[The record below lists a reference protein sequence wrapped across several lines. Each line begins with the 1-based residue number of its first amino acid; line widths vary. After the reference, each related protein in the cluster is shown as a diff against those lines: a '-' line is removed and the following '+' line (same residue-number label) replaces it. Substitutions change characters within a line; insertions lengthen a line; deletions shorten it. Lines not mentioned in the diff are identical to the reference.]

1 MCRLSVLSVFIIG
14 LVQLSYGTTTNRD
27 TMMTMICDKLGL
39 TFYTAA
45 ELTVIAKCIE
55 PQAYAT
61 PNNNTAILS
70 KGKSCV
76 INNSG
81 NKALSAMSLYSNAN
95 NCLNPDSLD
104 TVVTALVP
112 PIQTLTATLVKKV
125 KTTLTDC
132 KSTNKQTAAAKQET
146 CIQKVY
152 GVAKAAITL
161 TYVDNVCKK
170 VVNQNVS
177 KAWWACGT
185 SLIPK
190 VLNFSK
196 YNCSKIVKS

>member
-1 MCRLSVLSVFIIG
+1 MCRLLLSVLVLAHLG
-14 LVQLSYGTTTNRD
+14 HATTTNRD
-27 TMMTMICDKLGL
+27 TMMDMICNKLGL
-39 TFYTAA
+39 TFYTPA

-55 PQAYAT
+55 PQAYKT

-70 KGKSCV
+70 TGKNCV

-81 NKALSAMSLYSNAN
+81 NKAISAMSLYSNAN
-95 NCLNPDSLD
+95 SCLNPDSLD

-112 PIQTLTATLVKKV
+112 PIQNLTIALVKKV
-125 KTTLTDC
+125 KNTLSEC
-132 KSTNKQTAAAKQET
+132 KNTNKQAAAAKQET
-146 CIQKVY
+146 CLQKVY

-170 VVNQNVS
+170 VVNQHVS
-177 KAWWACGT
+177 KAWWSCGT
-185 SLIPK
+185 TLIPK
-190 VLNFSK
+190 VLTFSK